1 LTLRI
6 NSHKFAHIEFWGIFQ
21 GFFMKFFTTAFLIVS
36 ISAAVAFASTK
47 PTKVNQTFPATEE
60 GPSDEVVSSAPG
72 YIGSQAPAPAE
83 PESSDAAAAAQAPAP
98 TPPKTKWKSHV
109 TVKTT
114 LAPAPAVV
122 APQTAPVV
130 LTKGFDLVPNNQTEP
145 LIRRLKLSE
154 QLVVKYGRAYDYR
167 AMTVLELQSIL
178 DKLDADAQRQTQ
190 ARVDERMQS
199 RAVIGAQA
207 TIPNESPAALQETHD
222 SIGSEAP
229 EAPVPPAQ
237 IN

>member
-6 NSHKFAHIEFWGIFQ
+6 NSHKFTPTEFWGIFR
-21 GFFMKFFTTAFLIVS
+21 GFFMKFLITSFLIGS
-36 ISAAVAFASTK
+36 LSAAAAFASAKT
-47 PTKVNQTFPATEE
+47 TTANQTFPATEE
-60 GPSDEVVSSAPG
+60 GPSAEVVSSAPG
-72 YIGSQAPAPAE
+72 YIGSQAPTE

-98 TPPKTKWKSHV
+98 TPPKAKWKSHV

-114 LAPAPAVV
+114 PAPAPTVI

-207 TIPNESPAALQETHD
+207 TAPNESPAAPQETHD

-229 EAPVPPAQ
+229 EAPLPPAQ

>member
-1 LTLRI
+1 
-6 NSHKFAHIEFWGIFQ
+6 
-21 GFFMKFFTTAFLIVS
+21 MKFFIASFLILSVAT
-36 ISAAVAFASTK
+36 SAAFASAK
-47 PTKVNQTFPATEE
+47 PAKVSQTFPATEE
-60 GPSDEVVSSAPG
+60 GPSEEAVSSAPG
-72 YIGSQAPAPAE
+72 YIGSQAPAPTE
-83 PESSDAAAAAQAPAP
+83 PESSDAAAQAPAP
-98 TPPKTKWKSHV
+98 TPAKTQWKSHV
-109 TVKTT
+109 TVQTSA
-114 LAPAPAVV
+114 APAPTVV
-122 APQTAPVV
+122 APQTAPVA
-130 LTKGFDLVPNNQTEP
+130 LSKGFDLVPSNQTEP

-207 TIPNESPAALQETHD
+207 TVPNESPAAPQETHD

-237 IN
+237 VN